1 MSVNNAD
8 GLDSDL
14 DEPKKKKYK
23 FGDVTRKVKTGLKDK
38 VQKRKDKIKN
48 KK

>member
-14 DEPKKKKYK
+14 DEPKKKYK
-23 FGDVTRKVKTGLKDK
+23 FGDVTRKVKSNLKDK
-38 VQKRKDKIKN
+38 V
-48 KK
+48 